1 MNLDEM
7 AKTDGQGRDVLERR
21 IAELVAECREL
32 REKNA
37 AHVGVCLILAR
48 DNQQMLDNLTATQT
62 RCTELLEQY
71 RTALACGYGG
81 GLEKK

>member
-1 MNLDEM
+1 MNLDDF
-7 AKTDGQGRDVLERR
+7 AKTEGVPRNVLCER
-21 IAELVAECREL
+21 IEALVAECREL

-48 DNQQMLDNLTATQT
+48 DNQQMLDNLKATQA